1 MRKILM
7 ALCAAGVIG
16 AGTVATPTP
25 SHAMAPLAVA
35 AIVVGGVIATV
46 LVVNAISRP
55 AYADDH
61 WHHHRHHH
69 HHHHHY
75 R

>member
-7 ALCAAGVIG
+7 ALSAVAVIG
-16 AGTVATPTP
+16 AGTVAAPTP
-25 SHAMAPLAVA
+25 SHAMAPLVVA

-46 LVVNAISRP
+46 LVVDAIHRP
-55 AYADDH
+55 AYAHDYSR
-61 WHHHRHHH
+61 HHRRYHRR
-69 HHHHHY
+69 Y